1 MGPWR
6 AAALTSRRHCFCFG
20 GSFTRYMNGTIEFRP
35 QGTGLLYRVNM
46 DHLFGVM
53 EDHLAVW

>member
-1 MGPWR
+1 
-6 AAALTSRRHCFCFG
+6 
-20 GSFTRYMNGTIEFRP
+20 MNGTIEFRP